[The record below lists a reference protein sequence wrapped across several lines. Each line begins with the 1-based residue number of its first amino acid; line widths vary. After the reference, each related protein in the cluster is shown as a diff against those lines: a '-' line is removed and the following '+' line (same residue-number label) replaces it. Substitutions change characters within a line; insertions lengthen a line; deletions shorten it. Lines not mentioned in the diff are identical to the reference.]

1 MDFFNEIVNNI
12 WVQRCFWSIVVIIAS
27 VIIYT
32 IISKALDKHEKHKS
46 KLLVNKKGRT
56 MNRMIKSIIRY
67 VIIIVDFLIILQI
80 FGIDVSSMLAAAG
93 VAGIIIAFAVK
104 DALQDIIRGF
114 DIISDNYYNVGDV
127 VKIDTIEGKV
137 LAVGLKTTKIQDIN
151 TLNTV
156 SIANRNILQVEVMS
170 DMIDI
175 DVPLS
180 YELSLDQAEQ
190 ILTEATDEIKKQDNV
205 TNSEYRK
212 VSNFSDSSMSYR
224 IKVFGDPACRPQ
236 IRRDSLDT
244 IAKVL
249 ARYKISV
256 PYPQLDLHTKK
267 S

>member
-1 MDFFNEIVNNI
+1 MDFFNEIINNI
-12 WVQRCFWSIVVIIAS
+12 WVQRCFWSIAVIIAS
-27 VIIYT
+27 IIIYAV
-32 IISKALDKHEKHKS
+32 ISRALDGREKRKS

-56 MNRMIKSIIRY
+56 MNRMIKSVIRY
-67 VIIIVDFLIILQI
+67 VIIIVDFLIILQL
-80 FGIDVSSMLAAAG
+80 FGVDVSSMLAAAG
-93 VAGIIIAFAVK
+93 VAGIIIAFAIK

-156 SIANRNILQVEVMS
+156 SIANRNILQVEVIS

-175 DVPLS
+175 DVPLP

-190 ILTEATDEIKKQDNV
+190 ILTEATEEIKKQDKV

-212 VSNFSDSSMSYR
+212 VSNFSDSSMNYR
-224 IKVFGDPACRPQ
+224 IKVFGDPTYRPQ
-236 IRRDSLDT
+236 TRRDSLDT
-244 IAKVL
+244 ITRVL
-249 ARYKISV
+249 AKHKISI
-256 PYPQLDLHTKK
+256 PYPQVDLHTKK

>member
-1 MDFFNEIVNNI
+1 MEWLNEIVNNI
-12 WVQRCFWSIVVIIAS
+12 WVQRIFWSLVVIIIS
-27 VIIYT
+27 TIIYA
-32 IISKALDKHEKHKS
+32 IISKALNKHEKRKS
-46 KLLVNKKGRT
+46 KLLANKKGRT
-56 MNRMIKSIIRY
+56 MNRMIKSIVRY
-67 VIIIVDFLIILQI
+67 ILIILDFLIILQI

-127 VKIDTIEGKV
+127 VKIDTVEGKV

-170 DMIDI
+170 DMIDV
-175 DVPLS
+175 DVPLP
-180 YELSLDQAEQ
+180 YELSLPEAEKVLNEV
-190 ILTEATDEIKKQDNV
+190 IEEIKKQDNV

-212 VSNFSDSSMSYR
+212 VSNFSASSMDYR
-224 IKVFGDPACRPQ
+224 VKVYGDPASRPQ

-249 ARYKISV
+249 AAHKISI
-256 PYPQLDLHTKK
+256 PYPHLDLKTSK
-267 S
+267 

>member
-1 MDFFNEIVNNI
+1 MDFVKDIVENV
-12 WVQRCFWSIVVIIAS
+12 WVQRVFWSAVVIIIS

-32 IISKALDKHEKHKS
+32 IISGALDRHEKRKS
-46 KLLVNKKGRT
+46 KLLTNKKGRT

-67 VIIIVDFLIILQI
+67 IIIIVDFLIILQI

-127 VKIDTIEGKV
+127 IKIDTVEGKV
-137 LAVGLKTTKIQDIN
+137 LAIGLKTTKLEDIN
-151 TLNTV
+151 SKNII
-156 SIANRNILQVEVMS
+156 SIANRNIVQVEVMS
-170 DMIDI
+170 EMIDI
-175 DVPLS
+175 DVPLP
-180 YELSLDQAEQ
+180 YEVTIPTAEKVM
-190 ILTEATDEIKKQDNV
+190 DEIVAELKQQEVV
-205 TNSEYRK
+205 TNAEYRK
-212 VSNFSDSSMSYR
+212 ISNFSASSMDYR
-224 IKVFGDPACRPQ
+224 VKVYGPPASRPQ

-249 ARYKISV
+249 AAHKISI

-267 S
+267 